1 MYFPISMYFPYVFYL
16 YVFSVCIFRMYIYQY
31 TALTAALAALT
42 AALAALTAHRCRPHG
57 IVHCTI
63 YIFPMYS
70 HSVNC
75 KDT

>member
-1 MYFPISMYFPYVFYL
+1 MYFA
-16 YVFSVCIFRMYIYQY
+16 YVFSLYIYINTPVFCLCMFPMYIYQY

-42 AALAALTAHRCRPHG
+42 AHRHRPHG